1 VTSGISLLETPVATL
16 VDSFGVPRRR
26 ATVLVSV
33 LLAATGSGLALTS
46 SVFQFVSGTL
56 ADLMLTVG
64 LFAFTVIV
72 GWLLRGDALAEFRAG
87 TDRFEWLAKPWLLTV
102 SWVLPVV
109 VLFLLTNTLA
119 SLAGISVGLGGRV
132 IIAVIGTVALAVVVR
147 NGSRSDR
154 LSSH

>member
-1 VTSGISLLETPVATL
+1 MV
-16 VDSFGVPRRR
+16 
-26 ATVLVSV
+26 VSD

-72 GWLLRGDALAEFRAG
+72 GWLLRGEALAEFRAG
-87 TDRFEWLAKPWLLTV
+87 TDHFEWVARPWLLTV

-119 SLAGISVGLGGRV
+119 SLAGMSLGLGGRA
-132 IIAVIGTVALAVVVR
+132 IIAVVGTVALAVAVK
-147 NGSRSDR
+147 NGTWSDR